1 MYNKSSFYSRKRVQL
16 GYSSGVSARQG
27 RRPGHAVP
35 RVPELVTTLVWHV
48 GGAQEVSEG
57 RSWDGGVRG
66 DLRDGVSR
74 TLMSVI
80 HYWKMGKLGRAFSRI
95 SKTCITNQKGFTLPQ
110 VMHLDIAHATNQ
122 NTPQIPDAGTRQL
135 DPVMHHNLRHFSHQ

>member
-1 MYNKSSFYSRKRVQL
+1 MYNESSFYSRKRVQV
-16 GYSSGVSARQG
+16 GYSFGVSACQG

-48 GGAQEVSEG
+48 GGAQKVSEG

-80 HYWKMGKLGRAFSRI
+80 HHWEMGKLGRASSRL
-95 SKTCITNQKGFTLPQ
+95 SKTCIADRKGSTLPQ
-110 VMHLDIAHATNQ
+110 VTHLGIARAMNQ
-122 NTPQIPDAGTRQL
+122 TTPQIPDVGTRRL
-135 DPVMHHNLRHFSHQ
+135 DPVMHLNLRHVSHQ